1 MNKIVALFTL
11 TVGLIVG
18 GCSSLLLQ
26 PADFSWAAEEILDVN
41 NGMVSA
47 QRYSVEFNVKPLL
60 AKEFGA
66 DIESANN
73 TKIVRV
79 IRDKAGFY
87 YLTAPKFKNVYVF
100 TQGEGALSLAN
111 TIAVSPDK
119 PMNDPKFNQ
128 RGTYIELLNGSSTM
142 QLTKSGAMQGGGK

>member
-26 PADFSWAAEEILDVN
+26 PANFSWAAEEILDVT

-66 DIESANN
+66 DSAAARN

-87 YLTAPKFKNVYVF
+87 YVTAPNFKNVYVF
-100 TQGEGALSLAN
+100 AQSEGGLSLAN
-111 TIAVSPDK
+111 TIAVSPEK

-128 RGTYIELLNGSSTM
+128 RGMYIELLNGNSTM
-142 QLTKSGAMQGGGK
+142 QLTKAGTMQGGGR